1 MATSSN
7 TFVFDTCHAQKRFC
21 RTFHVRFTNSRLVQ
35 YLVSVVRFV
44 SLYLASPFNS
54 FVSQEYSMLFI

>member
-1 MATSSN
+1 MYRNYLAERL
-7 TFVFDTCHAQKRFC
+7 TFLLLIHA
-21 RTFHVRFTNSRLVQ
+21 L
-35 YLVSVVRFV
+35 YLVSMVRFV